1 MRAERKKCLPRRFP
15 DAIMDKLISMGGIL
29 APGETGANRPKGG
42 EKMNSY
48 ELLYIIK
55 PTVEEE
61 ARAALIAKFADI
73 VKNDGGEIENI
84 DEWGMRKLA
93 YAIDY
98 ISEGYYVLV
107 NFKAK
112 ADLPAELERNLKI
125 SEDVMRFMIVKK
137 EQE

>member
-1 MRAERKKCLPRRFP
+1 
-15 DAIMDKLISMGGIL
+15 
-29 APGETGANRPKGG
+29 
-42 EKMNSY
+42 MNSY
-48 ELLYIIK
+48 ELLYIMK

-61 ARAALIAKFADI
+61 ARAALIARFADI

-98 ISEGYYVLV
+98 ISEGYYVLM

-112 ADLPAELERNLKI
+112 ADVPAELERNLKI

>member
-1 MRAERKKCLPRRFP
+1 
-15 DAIMDKLISMGGIL
+15 
-29 APGETGANRPKGG
+29 
-42 EKMNSY
+42 MNSY
-48 ELLYIIK
+48 VLLYIIK

-61 ARAALIAKFADI
+61 ARAALIARFADI
-73 VKNDGGEIENI
+73 VKNDNGEVENI

-98 ISEGYYVLV
+98 ISEGYYVLM

-112 ADLPAELERNLKI
+112 ADLPVELERNLKI
-125 SEDVMRFMIVKK
+125 SEDVMRFMVVKK

>member
-1 MRAERKKCLPRRFP
+1 
-15 DAIMDKLISMGGIL
+15 
-29 APGETGANRPKGG
+29 
-42 EKMNSY
+42 MNSY
-48 ELLYIIK
+48 ELLYILK

-61 ARAALIAKFADI
+61 ARAALIARFADI
-73 VKNDGGEIENI
+73 VKNDNGEVENI

-98 ISEGYYVLV
+98 ISEGYYVLM

-112 ADLPAELERNLKI
+112 ADLPVELERNLKI
-125 SEDVMRFMIVKK
+125 SEDVMRFMVVKK

>member
-1 MRAERKKCLPRRFP
+1 
-15 DAIMDKLISMGGIL
+15 
-29 APGETGANRPKGG
+29 
-42 EKMNSY
+42 MNSY

-61 ARAALIAKFADI
+61 ARAALIARFADI

-98 ISEGYYVLV
+98 ISEGYYVLM

>member
-1 MRAERKKCLPRRFP
+1 
-15 DAIMDKLISMGGIL
+15 
-29 APGETGANRPKGG
+29 
-42 EKMNSY
+42 MNSY

-61 ARAALIAKFADI
+61 ARAALIARFADI

-98 ISEGYYVLV
+98 ISEGYYVLM

-112 ADLPAELERNLKI
+112 ADLPAELERNFKI
-125 SEDVMRFMIVKK
+125 SEFVMRYMVIRKD
-137 EQE
+137 EQ

>member
-1 MRAERKKCLPRRFP
+1 M
-15 DAIMDKLISMGGIL
+15 
-29 APGETGANRPKGG
+29 
-42 EKMNSY
+42 
-48 ELLYIIK
+48 
-55 PTVEEE
+55 EEE
-61 ARAALIAKFADI
+61 ARAALIARFADI

-98 ISEGYYVLV
+98 ISEGYYVLM

>member
-1 MRAERKKCLPRRFP
+1 
-15 DAIMDKLISMGGIL
+15 
-29 APGETGANRPKGG
+29 
-42 EKMNSY
+42 MNSY
-48 ELLYIIK
+48 ELLYIMK

-61 ARAALIAKFADI
+61 ARAALIARFADI

-98 ISEGYYVLV
+98 ISEGYYVLM

-112 ADLPAELERNLKI
+112 ADLPAELQRNLKI

>member
-1 MRAERKKCLPRRFP
+1 
-15 DAIMDKLISMGGIL
+15 
-29 APGETGANRPKGG
+29 
-42 EKMNSY
+42 MNSY

-55 PTVEEE
+55 PMVEEE
-61 ARAALIAKFADI
+61 ARAALIARFADI
-73 VKNDGGEIENI
+73 VKNDNGEVENI

-98 ISEGYYVLV
+98 ISEGYYVLM

-112 ADLPAELERNLKI
+112 ADLPVELERNLKI
-125 SEDVMRFMIVKK
+125 SEDVMRFMVVKK

>member
-1 MRAERKKCLPRRFP
+1 
-15 DAIMDKLISMGGIL
+15 
-29 APGETGANRPKGG
+29 
-42 EKMNSY
+42 MNSY

-61 ARAALIAKFADI
+61 ARAALIARFADI
-73 VKNDGGEIENI
+73 VKNDNGKVENI

-98 ISEGYYVLV
+98 ISEGYYVLM
-107 NFKAK
+107 NFKANP
-112 ADLPAELERNLKI
+112 DLPAELERNLKI
-125 SEDVMRFMIVKK
+125 SEDVMRFMVVKK

>member
-1 MRAERKKCLPRRFP
+1 
-15 DAIMDKLISMGGIL
+15 
-29 APGETGANRPKGG
+29 
-42 EKMNSY
+42 MNSY

-61 ARAALIAKFADI
+61 ARAALIARFADI
-73 VKNDGGEIENI
+73 VKNDNGEVENI

-98 ISEGYYVLV
+98 ISEGYYVLM

-112 ADLPAELERNLKI
+112 ADLPVELERNLKI
-125 SEDVMRFMIVKK
+125 SEDVMRFMVVKK